1 MMKYLKCWECCRM
14 YGIDKTEL
22 RNIYIE
28 SIDLD
33 RLKASDAVF
42 SLSDSPMAQPVMLHN
57 SDDII
62 KLDRLYISNDK
73 LFESFTLDYK
83 IQRMVRIYYTTLN
96 LAVKLKNKKLHNLIP
111 MNCDRYKSK
120 LNIIKEYLANNYGIY
135 ISFTEARF
143 RKIEINITE
152 SMDYEFEDYRV
163 LFEAIRKER
172 NLRVYPN
179 SSTYESYLKTGTHYY
194 SSKTQELKFYNKSRE
209 MNDYFKIKLDD
220 HKIMRLEYKLTGYD
234 KIADKL
240 GTDKVLELTDE
251 AIADFLNESV
261 AVDVF
266 KPIKKYIAKTNK
278 ALTKKYKQIKKQC
291 KRGYIRE
298 FANYCNSLDAEI
310 FDIQQVLD
318 IAKGDIVKS
327 NNTTRNKKIIDSIIS
342 PILKHNLDKFEEFQV
357 KFLINNSI
365 ITQASENMQN

>member
-42 SLSDSPMAQPVMLHN
+42 SLSDSPIAQPVMLHN